1 MLIVTKE
8 AGAYL
13 ARMLSKT
20 ASPENPVIRIIFDRA
35 KFKMKRDEQ
44 RPGDAT
50 FSYKGNAVLV
60 MDQNTSLLRETRT
73 LDALRIDQDVKLAFD

>member
-1 MLIVTKE
+1 MLTVTRE

-13 ARMLSKT
+13 AQMLAKT
-20 ASPENPVIRIIFDRA
+20 ASPGDSVIRISFDRA
-35 KFKMKRDEQ
+35 KFKIRRDEQ

-60 MDQNTSLLRETRT
+60 LDQNTFQLLETRT
-73 LDALRIDQDVKLAFD
+73 LDALRINRDVKLALD

>member
-13 ARMLSKT
+13 AQMLAKT
-20 ASPENPVIRIIFDRA
+20 ASPESPVIRIVFDRA
-35 KFKMKRDEQ
+35 KFKMRRDEQ

-60 MDQNTSLLRETRT
+60 LDRNTSQLLDTRT
-73 LDALRIDQDVKLAFD
+73 LDALRINQGVKLAFD

>member
-1 MLIVTKE
+1 MLTVTKE

-13 ARMLSKT
+13 AQMLAKT
-20 ASPENPVIRIIFDRA
+20 AGPEHPVIRIIFDRD
-35 KFKMKRDEQ
+35 KFKMRRDEQ

-60 MDQNTSLLRETRT
+60 LDQSTSQLLETRT
-73 LDALRIDQDVKLAFD
+73 LDALRINQSVKLAFD